1 MDFETAFA
9 RYQAG
14 TADAEETALVEQ
26 ELEKH
31 RLIEDYLAAQELPE
45 LPREDA
51 AQATA
56 EAKAV
61 KRTINR
67 RTRST
72 VLITM
77 AAVLAVVLLL
87 QFVAAPLINRT
98 VYDDT
103 WRGAGCDGA
112 DYRDF
117 DVAMSVLAGLY
128 MPLGDYSGS
137 YSRHTGFMTD
147 TIDLQFNRFYT
158 DNSSTLIRTDIPL
171 FLGIL
176 GELDPNEIRSMY
188 YATSGHFST
197 YLNADGTP
205 AEPTGHSQK
214 ALAEMGDQ
222 FTVTSSVNFT
232 EDMTPDE
239 LAALM
244 DRYPDVDFIS
254 ANTAYI
260 YGNYTYDMLFC
271 SLHRMACGYGAK
283 LEEAYPGLQFSEA
296 SYPGFS
302 GHKSVTGAQI
312 QQHFEAMLQFLV
324 DHPRLTRPAKLM
336 NPSDRYAWMLESIRQ
351 DGLRFAGVWVQGI
364 PSDLLELAEDD
375 TVRSLSNYHAE
386 IRLWNDD

>member
-137 YSRHTGFMTD
+137 YSHHTGFMTD

-158 DNSSTLIRTDIPL
+158 DNSSTLIQTDIPL

-214 ALAEMGDQ
+214 ALAKMGDQ

-232 EDMTPDE
+232 EDLTPDE

-244 DRYPDVDFIS
+244 GRYPDVDFIS
-254 ANTAYI
+254 ANTADI

-375 TVRSLSNYHAE
+375 AVRSLSNYHAE
-386 IRLWNDD
+386 IRLWNND

>member
-51 AQATA
+51 AQAAA

-61 KRTINR
+61 QRTINR

-103 WRGAGCDGA
+103 WWKAENDGA
-112 DYRDF
+112 DYSDF

-128 MPLGDYSGS
+128 MPLGDYFGS
-137 YSRHTGFMTD
+137 YSEHTGFMSD

-176 GELDPNEIRSMY
+176 GELDPDEIRSMY

-205 AEPTGHSQK
+205 AEPTDHSQK
-214 ALAEMGDQ
+214 ALAEMSDQ
-222 FTVTSSVNFT
+222 LTVTSAVNFA
-232 EDMTPDE
+232 EDLTPDE

-260 YGNYTYDMLFC
+260 YGNYTSDMLFC
-271 SLHRMACGYGAK
+271 SLHRMSSVYGDK
-283 LEEAYPGLQFSEA
+283 LEEAYPGLQFSQA
-296 SYPGFS
+296 SYSGFS
-302 GHKSVTGAQI
+302 EHKSVTGAQI
-312 QQHFEAMLQFLV
+312 QQHFEAMLQFLA
-324 DHPRLTRPAKLM
+324 DHPKLTRPAKLM

-375 TVRSLSNYHAE
+375 AVRSLSNYHAE
-386 IRLWNDD
+386 IRLWNND

>member
-14 TADAEETALVEQ
+14 TADAAEAALVEQ

-137 YSRHTGFMTD
+137 YSHHTGFMTD

-324 DHPRLTRPAKLM
+324 DHPRLTCPAKLM

-375 TVRSLSNYHAE
+375 AVRSLSNYHAE
-386 IRLWNDD
+386 IRLWNND

>member
-1 MDFETAFA
+1 MDFETAFV

-14 TADAEETALVEQ
+14 TADAAETALVEQ

-51 AQATA
+51 AQAAA

-61 KRTINR
+61 QRTINR

-77 AAVLAVVLLL
+77 AAVLAVVVLL

-103 WRGAGCDGA
+103 WWKAENDGA
-112 DYRDF
+112 DYSDF

-158 DNSSTLIRTDIPL
+158 DNSSTLIKTDIPL
-171 FLGIL
+171 SLGIL
-176 GELDPNEIRSMY
+176 GELDPDEIRSMY

-205 AEPTGHSQK
+205 AKPTDHSQK
-214 ALAEMGDQ
+214 ALAEMSDQ
-222 FTVTSSVNFT
+222 LTVTSAVNFT
-232 EDMTPDE
+232 EDLTPDQ

-260 YGNYTYDMLFC
+260 YGNYTSDMLFC
-271 SLHRMACGYGAK
+271 SLHRMSSVYGDK

-296 SYPGFS
+296 GYSGFS
-302 GHKSVTGAQI
+302 EHKSVTGAQI
-312 QQHFEAMLQFLV
+312 QQHFEAMLQFLA

-364 PSDLLELAEDD
+364 PSDLLTLAEDD
-375 TVRSLSNYHAE
+375 AVRSLSNYHAE

>member
-1 MDFETAFA
+1 MNFETALA
-9 RYQAG
+9 HYQVG
-14 TADAEETALVEQ
+14 TADAEETALVER

-45 LPREDA
+45 LPQQDA
-51 AQATA
+51 AQAAA
-56 EAKAV
+56 ETKAV

-72 VLITM
+72 VLITL
-77 AAVLAVVLLL
+77 AAVLAAVLLL
-87 QFVAAPLINRT
+87 QFVVSPLINRT

-103 WRGAGCDGA
+103 WLGAGYDGA
-112 DYRDF
+112 EYRDF

-128 MPLGDYSGS
+128 MPLGDYAGS
-137 YSRHTGFMTD
+137 CSRHTAFMTD
-147 TIDLQFNRFYT
+147 TIDMQFNRFYT
-158 DNSSTLIRTDIPL
+158 DNSSTLILTDIPL
-171 FLGIL
+171 SLGIL
-176 GELDPNEIRSMY
+176 GELDPDEIRSMY

-205 AEPTGHSQK
+205 AEPTDHSQK

-222 FTVTSSVNFT
+222 FTVTSSVNFA

-254 ANTAYI
+254 ANAANI
-260 YGNYTYDMLFC
+260 DGNYAYDTLFC
-271 SLHRMACGYGAK
+271 SLHRMACGYGDK
-283 LEEAYPGLQFSEA
+283 LEEAYPGLQFSQA

-312 QQHFEAMLQFLV
+312 QQHFEAMLQYLAE
-324 DHPRLTRPAKLM
+324 HPKLARPARLL
-336 NPSDRYAWMLESIRQ
+336 NPTDRYAWMLESVRQ
-351 DGLRFAGVWVQGI
+351 NGLRFAGVWVQGT
-364 PSDLLELAEDD
+364 PSDLLALAEDD
-375 TVRSLSNYHAE
+375 CVWSIYNYHAQV
-386 IRLWNDD
+386 RLSIDD